1 MLINQIDQPKLF
13 EMKRGRPTLHNQK
26 DIQEKIF
33 SYYENNIEPIS
44 VSRFTGINYK
54 TVLKYYKI
62 WDNEQIKSENNDF
75 LTRLKIA
82 KERNIVML
90 DCNAV
95 SLIAEQKRIKSL
107 MNDAF
112 QTGNTIQY
120 EKLSKLRL
128 KVMNTRMNVMS
139 EKLNLIGTPTA
150 DVIISQ
156 KEIQDDS

>member
-1 MLINQIDQPKLF
+1 
-13 EMKRGRPTLHNQK
+13 MKRGRPTLHDQK

-82 KERNIVML
+82 KERNITML
-90 DCNAV
+90 DGNAI

-107 MNDAF
+107 MDDAF

-128 KVMNTRMNVMS
+128 KIINTRMNVMS

-156 KEIQDDS
+156 KEIQNDS

>member
-1 MLINQIDQPKLF
+1 MR
-13 EMKRGRPTLHNQK
+13 RGRPTSHDQK

-54 TVLKYYKI
+54 TVLKYYKL
-62 WDNEQIKSENNDF
+62 WNSEQIESENNDF
-75 LTRLKIA
+75 LIRLKIA

-90 DCNAV
+90 DGDAI
-95 SLIAEQKRIKSL
+95 SLIDEQKGLKSL
-107 MNDAF
+107 MDTAL

-128 KVMNTRMNVMS
+128 KIMSTRMNVMS

-156 KEIQDDS
+156 KEIQNDS